1 MKPEPE
7 TEMDSKERKIL
18 EKRIR
23 NADLLPCDKDLLL
36 KRLSIASHEGGAAV
50 VRDFET
56 LMQKRRIS
64 VLQSHRRFHEGR
76 FGSDKQGVTLNI
88 A

>member
-7 TEMDSKERKIL
+7 IDMECKERKIL

-23 NADLLPCDKDLLL
+23 NADLLPGEQDLLL
-36 KRLSIASHEGGAAV
+36 KRLSVASHEGVAAV

-56 LMQKRRIS
+56 AMQKRRIS

-76 FGSDKQGVTLNI
+76 FGQNKQGVTLNI